1 MTEFQA
7 QSVDPGL
14 FSLAQ
19 IMHLLRVEFSRA
31 QRYEYPLI
39 CMILAVDRL
48 ASLRDLYGYDSKE
61 GILQEVVRL
70 LQEETRAC
78 DFAGRLA
85 DDRLMLLVPHT
96 SPKGARGMAQRLLD
110 RVRQLRF
117 QGEGKSLTV
126 TVSIGAAAFR
136 KGSMFFDSLLTDAQ
150 EALEEA
156 LSSGGDRC
164 VVRHPE
170 EDAD

>member
-31 QRYEYPLI
+31 QRYDYPLI
-39 CMILAVDRL
+39 CVILAVDRL

-61 GILQEVVRL
+61 SILSEVVRL

-96 SPKGARGMAQRLLD
+96 PVDGARDLSARLME
-110 RVRQLRF
+110 RVRGLRF

-126 TVSIGAAAFR
+126 TVSIGAAPLK
-136 KGSMFFDSLLTDAQ
+136 KGSMFFDSLLNDAQ
-150 EALEEA
+150 AALEEA
-156 LSSGGDRC
+156 LSAGGDRC
-164 VVRHPE
+164 IARDPE
-170 EDAD
+170 AEPG